1 LRHLKQADRRITKF
15 IVVHGKFARTKAR
28 GPIMPRELIT
38 IQIGQCGNQ
47 LGCKFWDMALAEHAQ
62 YSPSGTFDESMSSF
76 FRHVSSA
83 GESAQEIPLGDG
95 RQQLQWLRARAVL
108 VDMEEG
114 VLNEVLAG
122 SLGDLFDSRQMI
134 KDVSGS
140 GNNWAH
146 GHCVY
151 GPKYDESI
159 LDTVRHATELCDS
172 LQSFF
177 LIHSLGGG
185 TGSGLGTY
193 ILKMLEDNFED
204 VYRFTT
210 SIIPSRADDVVTSP
224 YNSML
229 SLREL
234 AEHADCVL
242 PMENKALIDA
252 CHLAGTLSERGSHR
266 GGSGVV
272 TSTIAHGGSD
282 SVRRAGVQKDSRTDG
297 FDAMNNIAAHVLTNL
312 TCSMRFPGTL
322 NVDLNEI
329 TTNLVPFPGLHFLM
343 PSLSPIVTTM
353 SDYHVGR
360 DAVGGGS
367 SWGRGAQAS
376 FDQVFS
382 GSFSRKSQ
390 LVCADPRS
398 HMYLACAVIV
408 RGPYACVSTMQ
419 RNIERMKTKIKMA
432 PWNLDGFKTG
442 MCSTASIMAPKS
454 SSALCLANNCAIAG
468 TFRGIQEDF
477 YRIYRRK
484 AHVHHY
490 TEYMEES
497 MFEQANDAVCD
508 LIESYDQLNA
518 GNQFE
523 VTSSRTKKLKSSTA
537 GRGRSHEEGDDRA
550 PPPQSSF
557 FKRRGPVVGV

>member
-1 LRHLKQADRRITKF
+1 MRHLKQADRRITKF

-252 CHLAGTLSERGSHR
+252 CHLAGPYLKE
-266 GGSGVV
+266 
-272 TSTIAHGGSD
+272 AHLLMT
-282 SVRRAGVQKDSRTDG
+282 A
-297 FDAMNNIAAHVLTNL
+297 
-312 TCSMRFPGTL
+312 
-322 NVDLNEI
+322 
-329 TTNLVPFPGLHFLM
+329 FLF
-343 PSLSPIVTTM
+343 VKYQTM
-353 SDYHVGR
+353 S
-360 DAVGGGS
+360 
-367 SWGRGAQAS
+367 
-376 FDQVFS
+376 
-382 GSFSRKSQ
+382 
-390 LVCADPRS
+390 
-398 HMYLACAVIV
+398 
-408 RGPYACVSTMQ
+408 
-419 RNIERMKTKIKMA
+419 
-432 PWNLDGFKTG
+432 
-442 MCSTASIMAPKS
+442 
-454 SSALCLANNCAIAG
+454 
-468 TFRGIQEDF
+468 
-477 YRIYRRK
+477 
-484 AHVHHY
+484 
-490 TEYMEES
+490 
-497 MFEQANDAVCD
+497 
-508 LIESYDQLNA
+508 
-518 GNQFE
+518 
-523 VTSSRTKKLKSSTA
+523 
-537 GRGRSHEEGDDRA
+537 
-550 PPPQSSF
+550 
-557 FKRRGPVVGV
+557 